1 MIDLRFFQTGFCFLH
16 PRFGFGN
23 ARLRLS
29 QLCAC
34 LVKGRA
40 ARAVV
45 HWLEVTGITQGP
57 LFRPVSKSD
66 RPLSRRLATDALRTI
81 LRHRLQLAGLPV
93 DFATPHGLRAGF
105 LTQAALDGAPLAA
118 AMKLS
123 LHRSAVQAQK
133 YYADVEISEN
143 PAADL
148 LGD

>member
-1 MIDLRFFQTGFCFLH
+1 
-16 PRFGFGN
+16 
-23 ARLRLS
+23 
-29 QLCAC
+29 
-34 LVKGRA
+34 
-40 ARAVV
+40 VV
-45 HWLEVTGITQGP
+45 HWLEVAGLTGGP

-66 RPLSRRLATDALRTI
+66 RVLDRRLAPDALRSI
-81 LRHRLQLAGLPV
+81 LRFRLKLAGLPE

-143 PAADL
+143 AAANL

>member
-1 MIDLRFFQTGFCFLH
+1 MMH
-16 PRFGFGN
+16 
-23 ARLRLS
+23 
-29 QLCAC
+29 
-34 LVKGRA
+34 
-40 ARAVV
+40 
-45 HWLEVTGITQGP
+45 
-57 LFRPVSKSD
+57 LFRIDAVRVGARRVSAQRSHY
-66 RPLSRRLATDALRTI
+66 RTCDALRTI
-81 LRHRLQLAGLPV
+81 LRYRLQLAGLPV
-93 DFATPHGLRAGF
+93 DFATLHGLRAGF